1 MLETLDAAAVH
12 RWCAA
17 GLDALRRHQDEIDQL
32 NVYPIPDGDTGTNLV
47 LTVSAAYQELAA
59 GRAAGDARGA
69 GPGQRSTAGDARGAG
84 PGQRSTAGDAR
95 GAGPGQRS
103 TAGDGPTASGG
114 TLTRLGDELR
124 RMAGGALHGARGNSG
139 VIMSQ
144 LLRGM
149 AEALA
154 TVESAGGRA
163 LAGALD
169 RAAMAAWSA
178 VSAPVEGTLL
188 SVASAAARA
197 AAAADPDDL
206 PSVARAAAEGAA
218 KALARTPEQLS
229 VLARSGVV
237 DAGGRG
243 LVVLLD
249 ALVEVIE
256 EAAPGETG
264 PATAVGPVV
273 AAVVGSA
280 PPSPAASA
288 ARESGSPE
296 FAYEVQ
302 YLLDAPLE
310 AVEALR
316 PELAALGDSLVVVG
330 DGADT
335 WHVHVHV
342 NDVGGAIE
350 AGIRAGSPHRI
361 AVVRFADQPAGAG
374 RPVDRGARAA
384 VVVAPGEGLATLF
397 RAEGAATVAGSSP
410 SAGELLAAVRETGA
424 GQIALL
430 PCDRA
435 TQSVAAL
442 AAGQARAEGL
452 HVGVVPIR
460 SPVQALAALAVRD
473 AGRRFEDDI
482 IAMAEAAGACRY
494 AEVCE
499 AAREAVTVAGLC
511 RPGDILALVEGE
523 VNLIGSDLRQTCV
536 DLVDRLLTGGGEL
549 ITLLTGTGAPPDLAE
564 LLRGHLGR
572 QWPFVEVQIFDG
584 GQPRYPLL
592 VGIE

>member
-1 MLETLDAAAVH
+1 M
-12 RWCAA
+12 
-17 GLDALRRHQDEIDQL
+17 
-32 NVYPIPDGDTGTNLV
+32 
-47 LTVSAAYQELAA
+47 
-59 GRAAGDARGA
+59 
-69 GPGQRSTAGDARGAG
+69 
-84 PGQRSTAGDAR
+84 
-95 GAGPGQRS
+95 
-103 TAGDGPTASGG
+103 
-114 TLTRLGDELR
+114 R

-139 VIMSQ
+139 VILSQ
-144 LLRGM
+144 LMRGM

-154 TVESAGGRA
+154 TVESAGGRT
-163 LAGALD
+163 LATALD
-169 RAAMAAWSA
+169 RAAVAAWSA

-197 AAAADPDDL
+197 AGAADADDL
-206 PSVARAAAEGAA
+206 ASVARAAAEGAA

-229 VLARSGVV
+229 VLARAGVV

-256 EAAPGETG
+256 EVAPGGTRAAAPTAGDARG
-264 PATAVGPVV
+264 AGASQRSPAGDARGAGASQRSPAGDARGAGASQRSPAVAPDAG
-273 AAVVGSA
+273 AAA
-280 PPSPAASA
+280 RSPAASA

-302 YLLDAPLE
+302 YLLDAPPE
-310 AVEALR
+310 AVETLR
-316 PELAALGDSLVVVG
+316 PELAGLGDSVVVVG
-330 DGADT
+330 DGAET

-342 NDVGGAIE
+342 NDVGAAIE
-350 AGIRAGSPHRI
+350 AGIRAGHPHRI
-361 AVVRFADQPAGAG
+361 AVVRFSDQPPDAG
-374 RPVDRGARAA
+374 RQVDRGARAA
-384 VVVAPGEGLATLF
+384 VVVAPGDGLAALF
-397 RAEGAATVAGSSP
+397 RAEGAMTVAGSSP
-410 SAGELLAAVRETGA
+410 SAGELLAAVRDTGA
-424 GQIALL
+424 GQVALL

-442 AAGQARAEGL
+442 AAGQARAVGL
-452 HVGVVPIR
+452 QVGVVPIR

-523 VNLIGSDLRQTCV
+523 VNLIGTDLSRTCV

-564 LLRGHLGR
+564 LLGGHLGR
-572 QWPFVEVQIFDG
+572 RWPFVEVQIFDG
-584 GQPRYPLL
+584 GQPRYPLV
-592 VGIE
+592 VGVE

>member
-1 MLETLDAAAVH
+1 VLETLDAAAVH

-59 GRAAGDARGA
+59 GTAEAV
-69 GPGQRSTAGDARGAG
+69 GPD
-84 PGQRSTAGDAR
+84 
-95 GAGPGQRS
+95 
-103 TAGDGPTASGG
+103 G
-114 TLTRLGDELR
+114 TLTRLGDVLR

-139 VIMSQ
+139 VILSQ
-144 LLRGM
+144 LMRGL
-149 AEALA
+149 AESLA

-163 LAGALD
+163 LAAALD
-169 RAAMAAWSA
+169 RAAVAAWSA
-178 VSAPVEGTLL
+178 VAAPVEGTLL
-188 SVASAAARA
+188 SVATAAARA

-206 PSVARAAAEGAA
+206 ASVARAAAEGAA

-249 ALVEVIE
+249 ALVEVVE
-256 EAAPGETG
+256 EAAP
-264 PATAVGPVV
+264 ATDVGSAV

-280 PPSPAASA
+280 PRSPAASA

-302 YLLDAPLE
+302 YLLDAPPE

-342 NDVGGAIE
+342 NDVGAVIE
-350 AGIRAGSPHRI
+350 AGIRVGRPHRI

-374 RPVDRGARAA
+374 RPVDRAARAA
-384 VVVAPGEGLATLF
+384 VVVAPGEGLAALF

-410 SAGELLAAVRETGA
+410 SAGQLLAAVRDTGA

-523 VNLIGSDLRQTCV
+523 VNLIGGDLRQTCV

-592 VGIE
+592 VGVE